1 VEQLNLFN
9 DIPSTKPLAE
19 KYRPQSFEDLI
30 GSVKKNQNFINWF
43 NSTKNQQKFISILL
57 WGPPGSGKTTI
68 AELFAKNSG
77 RVFLKLQAFNS
88 GVKELRE
95 AIDTLSRQPK
105 PGILFV
111 DELHNFSKNQQD
123 ALLNAIELGKIV
135 FIGATTENPAI
146 AINKALLSRLIKFEL
161 KAHSFADLNQLMDRV
176 SVEESIV
183 IEEAARDYLVKTSA
197 GDARMLLNAIEACL
211 LSFQK
216 GENIKSKS
224 NDRSLLRD
232 YEAGEN
238 PGDRVQ
244 EQSLNVITFN
254 LCQELIQRQVFS
266 GDADSYYSCV
276 SALQKAMRGSDPN
289 ASIYWLARLL
299 EGGADLKAV
308 ARRILVTAS
317 EDVGLADNN
326 ALVIAEAAYRA
337 ALELGMPEARIPL
350 AQAVIYIASAKKSNK
365 AYKAINLAMQ
375 DCKNFEKYP
384 VPFHL
389 RPLNFAC
396 PAKSDNVGVNPIT
409 DYKYPHDYEGAYVE
423 QEYLPFELKDR
434 VYFDF

>member
-1 VEQLNLFN
+1 MEQLNLFN

-19 KYRPQSFEDLI
+19 KYRPRSFEDLI

-43 NSTKNQQKFISILL
+43 HSTKNQQKFISILL

-77 RVFLKLQAFNS
+77 RAFLKLQAFSS
-88 GVKELRE
+88 GIKELRE

-211 LSFQK
+211 LSFEK
-216 GENIKSKS
+216 GKVKKQSGIDKISS
-224 NDRSLLRD
+224 A
-232 YEAGEN
+232 EAEIQ
-238 PGDRVQ
+238 PVP
-244 EQSLNVITFN
+244 LNVITFN

-326 ALVIAEAAYRA
+326 ALVVAEAAYRA

-350 AQAVIYIASAKKSNK
+350 AQAVIYIANAKKSNK
-365 AYKAINLAMQ
+365 AYKAMNLAMQ

-423 QEYLPFELKDR
+423 QEYMPFELKDR

>member
-77 RVFLKLQAFNS
+77 RLFLKLQAFNS

-146 AINKALLSRLIKFEL
+146 AINRALLSRLIKFEL
-161 KAHSFADLNQLMDRV
+161 KAHSFADLNHLMDRV

-183 IEEAARDYLVKTSA
+183 IEEAVRDYLVKTSA

-211 LSFQK
+211 LSFQRGK
-216 GENIKSKS
+216 
-224 NDRSLLRD
+224 
-232 YEAGEN
+232 AT
-238 PGDRVQ
+238 
-244 EQSLNVITFN
+244 NVINFN

-350 AQAVIYIASAKKSNK
+350 AQAVIYIAKAEKSNH

-396 PAKSDNVGVNPIT
+396 PAKSENIGVNPIT

>member
-1 VEQLNLFN
+1 MEQLNLFN

-19 KYRPQSFEDLI
+19 KYRPRSFEDLI

-211 LSFQK
+211 LSFEK
-216 GENIKSKS
+216 GKVKKQSGIDKISS
-224 NDRSLLRD
+224 A
-232 YEAGEN
+232 EAEIQ
-238 PGDRVQ
+238 PVP
-244 EQSLNVITFN
+244 LNVITFN

-326 ALVIAEAAYRA
+326 ALVVAEAAYRA

-350 AQAVIYIASAKKSNK
+350 AQAVIYIANAKKSNK

-409 DYKYPHDYEGAYVE
+409 DYKYPHDYEGAYVK
-423 QEYLPFELKDR
+423 QEYMPFELKDR

>member
-1 VEQLNLFN
+1 MEQLNLFN

-183 IEEAARDYLVKTSA
+183 IEEVARDYLVKTSA

-211 LSFQK
+211 LSFEK
-216 GENIKSKS
+216 GKVKKQSGIDKISS
-224 NDRSLLRD
+224 A
-232 YEAGEN
+232 EAEIQ
-238 PGDRVQ
+238 PVP
-244 EQSLNVITFN
+244 LNVITFN

-326 ALVIAEAAYRA
+326 ALVVAEAAYRA

-396 PAKSDNVGVNPIT
+396 PAKSENIGVNPIT

-423 QEYLPFELKDR
+423 QEYMPFELKDR

>member
-1 VEQLNLFN
+1 MEQLNLFN

-77 RVFLKLQAFNS
+77 RLFLKLQAFNS

-176 SVEESIV
+176 STEESII

-211 LSFQK
+211 LSFEKRKVKNQS
-216 GENIKSKS
+216 GIDIISS
-224 NDRSLLRD
+224 A
-232 YEAGEN
+232 EAEIQ
-238 PGDRVQ
+238 PVP
-244 EQSLNVITFN
+244 LNVINFN

-350 AQAVIYIASAKKSNK
+350 AQAVIYIAKAEKSNH

-396 PAKSDNVGVNPIT
+396 PAKSENIGVNPIT

>member
-1 VEQLNLFN
+1 MEQLNLFN

-19 KYRPQSFEDLI
+19 KYRPRSFEDLI

-211 LSFQK
+211 LSFEK
-216 GENIKSKS
+216 GKVKKQSGIDKISS
-224 NDRSLLRD
+224 A
-232 YEAGEN
+232 EAEIQ
-238 PGDRVQ
+238 PVP
-244 EQSLNVITFN
+244 LNVITFN

-276 SALQKAMRGSDPN
+276 SALQKAMRGSDLN

-326 ALVIAEAAYRA
+326 ALVVAEAAYRA

-423 QEYLPFELKDR
+423 QEYMPFELKDR

>member
-19 KYRPQSFEDLI
+19 KYRPQSFQDLI

-105 PGILFV
+105 LGILFV

-176 SVEESIV
+176 STEESII

-211 LSFQK
+211 LSFEK
-216 GENIKSKS
+216 GK
-224 NDRSLLRD
+224 
-232 YEAGEN
+232 A
-238 PGDRVQ
+238 V
-244 EQSLNVITFN
+244 NVITFN

-350 AQAVIYIASAKKSNK
+350 AQAVIYIAKAEKSNH

>member
-19 KYRPQSFEDLI
+19 KYRPRSFEDLI

-211 LSFQK
+211 LSFEK
-216 GENIKSKS
+216 GKVKKQSGIDKISS
-224 NDRSLLRD
+224 A
-232 YEAGEN
+232 EAEIQ
-238 PGDRVQ
+238 PVP
-244 EQSLNVITFN
+244 LNVITFN

-276 SALQKAMRGSDPN
+276 SALQKAMRGSDLN

-326 ALVIAEAAYRA
+326 ALVVAEAAYRA

-423 QEYLPFELKDR
+423 QEYMPFELKDR

>member
-77 RVFLKLQAFNS
+77 RLFLKLQAFNS

-161 KAHSFADLNQLMDRV
+161 KAHSFADLNHLMDRV

-211 LSFQK
+211 LSFQRGK
-216 GENIKSKS
+216 
-224 NDRSLLRD
+224 
-232 YEAGEN
+232 AT
-238 PGDRVQ
+238 
-244 EQSLNVITFN
+244 NVINFN

-350 AQAVIYIASAKKSNK
+350 AQAVIYIAKAEKSNH

-396 PAKSDNVGVNPIT
+396 PAKSENIGVNPIT

>member
-1 VEQLNLFN
+1 MEQLNLFN

-68 AELFAKNSG
+68 AELFAKNAG

-211 LSFQK
+211 LSFQRGK
-216 GENIKSKS
+216 
-224 NDRSLLRD
+224 
-232 YEAGEN
+232 AT
-238 PGDRVQ
+238 
-244 EQSLNVITFN
+244 NVINFN

>member
-19 KYRPQSFEDLI
+19 KYRPRSFEDLI

-211 LSFQK
+211 LSFEK
-216 GENIKSKS
+216 GKVKKQSGIDKISS
-224 NDRSLLRD
+224 A
-232 YEAGEN
+232 EAEIQ
-238 PGDRVQ
+238 PVP
-244 EQSLNVITFN
+244 LNVITFN

-326 ALVIAEAAYRA
+326 ALVVAEAAYRA

-409 DYKYPHDYEGAYVE
+409 YYKYPHDYEGAYVE
-423 QEYLPFELKDR
+423 QEYMPFELKDR

>member
-161 KAHSFADLNQLMDRV
+161 KAHSFTDLNQLMDRV

-211 LSFQK
+211 LSFEK
-216 GENIKSKS
+216 GKVKNQSSIDKISS
-224 NDRSLLRD
+224 A
-232 YEAGEN
+232 EAEIQ
-238 PGDRVQ
+238 PVP
-244 EQSLNVITFN
+244 LNVINFN

-276 SALQKAMRGSDPN
+276 SALQKAMRGSDSN

-317 EDVGLADNN
+317 EDVGLADNQ
-326 ALVIAEAAYRA
+326 ALIIANAAYRA

-350 AQAVIYIASAKKSNK
+350 AQAVIYIANAKKSNK

-423 QEYLPFELKDR
+423 QEYMPFELKDR

>member
-1 VEQLNLFN
+1 MEQLNLFN

-68 AELFAKNSG
+68 AELFAKNAG

-176 SVEESIV
+176 SAEESIV

-197 GDARMLLNAIEACL
+197 GDARMLLNAIDACL
-211 LSFQK
+211 LSFQRGK
-216 GENIKSKS
+216 
-224 NDRSLLRD
+224 
-232 YEAGEN
+232 AT
-238 PGDRVQ
+238 
-244 EQSLNVITFN
+244 NVINFN
-254 LCQELIQRQVFS
+254 LCRELIQRQVFS

-350 AQAVIYIASAKKSNK
+350 AQAVIYIAKAEKSNH

-396 PAKSDNVGVNPIT
+396 PAKSENIGVNPIT

>member
-1 VEQLNLFN
+1 MEQLNLFN

-211 LSFQK
+211 LSFEK
-216 GENIKSKS
+216 GKVKKQSGIDKISS
-224 NDRSLLRD
+224 A
-232 YEAGEN
+232 EAEIQ
-238 PGDRVQ
+238 PVP
-244 EQSLNVITFN
+244 LNVITFN

-276 SALQKAMRGSDPN
+276 SALQKAMRGSDLN

-326 ALVIAEAAYRA
+326 ALVVAEAAYRA

-396 PAKSDNVGVNPIT
+396 PAKSENIGVNPIT

-423 QEYLPFELKDR
+423 QEYMPFELKDR

>member
-1 VEQLNLFN
+1 MEQLNLFN

-19 KYRPQSFEDLI
+19 KYRPRSFEDLI

-211 LSFQK
+211 LSFEK
-216 GENIKSKS
+216 GKVKKQSGIDKISS
-224 NDRSLLRD
+224 A
-232 YEAGEN
+232 EAEIQ
-238 PGDRVQ
+238 PVP
-244 EQSLNVITFN
+244 LNVITLN

-276 SALQKAMRGSDPN
+276 SALQKAMRGSDLN

-326 ALVIAEAAYRA
+326 ALVVAEAAYRA

-396 PAKSDNVGVNPIT
+396 PAKSDNIGVNPIT

-423 QEYLPFELKDR
+423 QEYMPFELKDR

>member
-1 VEQLNLFN
+1 MEQLNLFN

-211 LSFQK
+211 LSFK
-216 GENIKSKS
+216 GKTVKNQSSTENI
-224 NDRSLLRD
+224 
-232 YEAGEN
+232 
-238 PGDRVQ
+238 
-244 EQSLNVITFN
+244 ITFN

-317 EDVGLADNN
+317 EDVGLADNQ
-326 ALVIAEAAYRA
+326 ALIIANAAYRA

-350 AQAVIYIASAKKSNK
+350 AQAVIYIAKAKKSNH

>member
-1 VEQLNLFN
+1 MEQLNLFN

-211 LSFQK
+211 LSFEK
-216 GENIKSKS
+216 GKVKKQSGIDKISS
-224 NDRSLLRD
+224 A
-232 YEAGEN
+232 EAEIQ
-238 PGDRVQ
+238 PVP
-244 EQSLNVITFN
+244 LNVITFN

-326 ALVIAEAAYRA
+326 ALVVAEAAYRA

-350 AQAVIYIASAKKSNK
+350 AQAVIYIANAKKSNK

-396 PAKSDNVGVNPIT
+396 PAKSENIGVNPIT

-423 QEYLPFELKDR
+423 QEYMPFELKDR

>member
-1 VEQLNLFN
+1 MEQLNLFN

-77 RVFLKLQAFNS
+77 RLFLKLQAFNS

-161 KAHSFADLNQLMDRV
+161 KAHSFADLNHLMDRV

-183 IEEAARDYLVKTSA
+183 IEEAVRDYLVKTSA

-211 LSFQK
+211 LSFQRGK
-216 GENIKSKS
+216 
-224 NDRSLLRD
+224 
-232 YEAGEN
+232 AT
-238 PGDRVQ
+238 
-244 EQSLNVITFN
+244 NVINFN

-350 AQAVIYIASAKKSNK
+350 AQAVIYIAKAEKSNH

-396 PAKSDNVGVNPIT
+396 PAKSENIGVNPIT

>member
-1 VEQLNLFN
+1 MEQLNLFN

-19 KYRPQSFEDLI
+19 KYRPRSFEDLI

-211 LSFQK
+211 LSFEK
-216 GENIKSKS
+216 GKVKKQSGIDKISS
-224 NDRSLLRD
+224 A
-232 YEAGEN
+232 EAEIQ
-238 PGDRVQ
+238 PVP
-244 EQSLNVITFN
+244 LNVITFN

-276 SALQKAMRGSDPN
+276 SALQKAMRGSDLN

-326 ALVIAEAAYRA
+326 ALVVAEAAYRA

>member
-68 AELFAKNSG
+68 AELFAKNAG

-211 LSFQK
+211 LSFQRGK
-216 GENIKSKS
+216 
-224 NDRSLLRD
+224 
-232 YEAGEN
+232 AT
-238 PGDRVQ
+238 
-244 EQSLNVITFN
+244 NVINFN

>member
-1 VEQLNLFN
+1 MEQLNLFN

-211 LSFQK
+211 LSFEK
-216 GENIKSKS
+216 GKVKKQSGIDKISS
-224 NDRSLLRD
+224 A
-232 YEAGEN
+232 EAEIQ
-238 PGDRVQ
+238 PVP
-244 EQSLNVITFN
+244 LNVITFN

-276 SALQKAMRGSDPN
+276 SALQKAMRGSDLN

-326 ALVIAEAAYRA
+326 ALVVAEAAYRA

-365 AYKAINLAMQ
+365 SYKAINLAMQ

-423 QEYLPFELKDR
+423 QEYMPFELKDR

>member
-1 VEQLNLFN
+1 MEQLNLFN

-19 KYRPQSFEDLI
+19 KYRPRSFEDLI

-211 LSFQK
+211 LSFEK
-216 GENIKSKS
+216 GKVKKQSGIDKISS
-224 NDRSLLRD
+224 A
-232 YEAGEN
+232 EAEIQ
-238 PGDRVQ
+238 PVP
-244 EQSLNVITFN
+244 LNVITFN

-326 ALVIAEAAYRA
+326 ALVVAEAAYRA

-350 AQAVIYIASAKKSNK
+350 AQAVIYIANAKKSNK

-423 QEYLPFELKDR
+423 QEYMPFELKDR

>member
-1 VEQLNLFN
+1 MEQLNLFN

-19 KYRPQSFEDLI
+19 KYRPRSFEDLI

-211 LSFQK
+211 LSFEK
-216 GENIKSKS
+216 GKVKKQSGIDKISS
-224 NDRSLLRD
+224 A
-232 YEAGEN
+232 EAEIQ
-238 PGDRVQ
+238 PVP
-244 EQSLNVITFN
+244 LNVITFN

-276 SALQKAMRGSDPN
+276 SALQKAMRGSDLN

-326 ALVIAEAAYRA
+326 ALVVAEAAYRA

-396 PAKSDNVGVNPIT
+396 PAKSENIGVNPIT

-423 QEYLPFELKDR
+423 QEYMPFELKDR

>member
-1 VEQLNLFN
+1 MEQLNLFN

-176 SVEESIV
+176 SADESIV

-211 LSFQK
+211 LSFEK
-216 GENIKSKS
+216 GKVKKQSGIDKISS
-224 NDRSLLRD
+224 A
-232 YEAGEN
+232 EAEIQ
-238 PGDRVQ
+238 PVP
-244 EQSLNVITFN
+244 LNVITFN

-317 EDVGLADNN
+317 EDVGLADNH
-326 ALVIAEAAYRA
+326 ALVVAEAAYRA

-350 AQAVIYIASAKKSNK
+350 AQAVIYIANAKKSNK

-423 QEYLPFELKDR
+423 QEYMPFELKDR

>member
-1 VEQLNLFN
+1 
-9 DIPSTKPLAE
+9 
-19 KYRPQSFEDLI
+19 
-30 GSVKKNQNFINWF
+30 
-43 NSTKNQQKFISILL
+43 
-57 WGPPGSGKTTI
+57 
-68 AELFAKNSG
+68 
-77 RVFLKLQAFNS
+77 
-88 GVKELRE
+88 
-95 AIDTLSRQPK
+95 
-105 PGILFV
+105 
-111 DELHNFSKNQQD
+111 
-123 ALLNAIELGKIV
+123 
-135 FIGATTENPAI
+135 
-146 AINKALLSRLIKFEL
+146 
-161 KAHSFADLNQLMDRV
+161 
-176 SVEESIV
+176 
-183 IEEAARDYLVKTSA
+183 VKTSA

-211 LSFQK
+211 LSFQRGK
-216 GENIKSKS
+216 
-224 NDRSLLRD
+224 
-232 YEAGEN
+232 AA
-238 PGDRVQ
+238 
-244 EQSLNVITFN
+244 NVITFN

>member
-1 VEQLNLFN
+1 MEQLNLFN

-77 RVFLKLQAFNS
+77 RLFLKLQAFNS

-161 KAHSFADLNQLMDRV
+161 KAHSFADLNHLMDRV

-211 LSFQK
+211 LSFQRGK
-216 GENIKSKS
+216 
-224 NDRSLLRD
+224 
-232 YEAGEN
+232 AT
-238 PGDRVQ
+238 
-244 EQSLNVITFN
+244 NVINFN

-350 AQAVIYIASAKKSNK
+350 AQAVIYIAKAEKSNH

-396 PAKSDNVGVNPIT
+396 PAKSENIGVNPIT

>member
-19 KYRPQSFEDLI
+19 KYRPQSFEDLV

-95 AIDTLSRQPK
+95 AIDILSRQPK

-176 SVEESIV
+176 SIKESIV
-183 IEEAARDYLVKTSA
+183 IEETARDYLVKTSA
-197 GDARMLLNAIEACL
+197 
-211 LSFQK
+211 
-216 GENIKSKS
+216 
-224 NDRSLLRD
+224 
-232 YEAGEN
+232 
-238 PGDRVQ
+238 
-244 EQSLNVITFN
+244 
-254 LCQELIQRQVFS
+254 

-326 ALVIAEAAYRA
+326 ALVVAEAAYRA

-350 AQAVIYIASAKKSNK
+350 AQAVIYIAKAKKSNH

-396 PAKSDNVGVNPIT
+396 PAKSANIGVNPIT

-423 QEYLPFELKDR
+423 QEYMPFELKDR

>member
-43 NSTKNQQKFISILL
+43 NSAKNQQKFISILL

-211 LSFQK
+211 LSFQRGK
-216 GENIKSKS
+216 T
-224 NDRSLLRD
+224 
-232 YEAGEN
+232 A
-238 PGDRVQ
+238 
-244 EQSLNVITFN
+244 NVITFN
-254 LCQELIQRQVFS
+254 LCQELLQRQVFS

-317 EDVGLADNN
+317 EDVGLADNQ
-326 ALVIAEAAYRA
+326 ALIIANAAYRA

>member
-77 RVFLKLQAFNS
+77 RLFLKLQAFNS

-161 KAHSFADLNQLMDRV
+161 KAHSFADLNHLMDRV

-183 IEEAARDYLVKTSA
+183 IEEAVRDYLVKTSA

-211 LSFQK
+211 LSFQRGK
-216 GENIKSKS
+216 
-224 NDRSLLRD
+224 
-232 YEAGEN
+232 AT
-238 PGDRVQ
+238 
-244 EQSLNVITFN
+244 NVINFN

-350 AQAVIYIASAKKSNK
+350 AQAVIYIAKAEKSNH

-396 PAKSDNVGVNPIT
+396 PAKSENIGVNPIT

>member
-1 VEQLNLFN
+1 MEQLNLFN

-19 KYRPQSFEDLI
+19 KYRPRSFEDLI

-216 GENIKSKS
+216 GKVENQSGIDIISS
-224 NDRSLLRD
+224 A
-232 YEAGEN
+232 EAEIQ
-238 PGDRVQ
+238 PVP
-244 EQSLNVITFN
+244 LNVITFN

-326 ALVIAEAAYRA
+326 ALVVAEAAYRA

-396 PAKSDNVGVNPIT
+396 PAKSENIGVNPIT

-423 QEYLPFELKDR
+423 QEYMPFELKDR

>member
-1 VEQLNLFN
+1 MEQLNLFN

-68 AELFAKNSG
+68 AELFAKNAG

-161 KAHSFADLNQLMDRV
+161 KAHSFADLNHLMDRV
-176 SVEESIV
+176 S
-183 IEEAARDYLVKTSA
+183 IET
-197 GDARMLLNAIEACL
+197 
-211 LSFQK
+211 LS
-216 GENIKSKS
+216 
-224 NDRSLLRD
+224 
-232 YEAGEN
+232 
-238 PGDRVQ
+238 
-244 EQSLNVITFN
+244 
-254 LCQELIQRQVFS
+254 
-266 GDADSYYSCV
+266 
-276 SALQKAMRGSDPN
+276 
-289 ASIYWLARLL
+289 
-299 EGGADLKAV
+299 
-308 ARRILVTAS
+308 
-317 EDVGLADNN
+317 
-326 ALVIAEAAYRA
+326 
-337 ALELGMPEARIPL
+337 
-350 AQAVIYIASAKKSNK
+350 
-365 AYKAINLAMQ
+365 
-375 DCKNFEKYP
+375 
-384 VPFHL
+384 
-389 RPLNFAC
+389 
-396 PAKSDNVGVNPIT
+396 
-409 DYKYPHDYEGAYVE
+409 
-423 QEYLPFELKDR
+423 
-434 VYFDF
+434 